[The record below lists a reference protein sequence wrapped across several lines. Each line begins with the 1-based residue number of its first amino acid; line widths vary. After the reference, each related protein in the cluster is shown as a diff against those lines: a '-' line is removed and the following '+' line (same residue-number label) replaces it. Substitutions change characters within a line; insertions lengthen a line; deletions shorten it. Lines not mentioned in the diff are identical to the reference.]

1 MAKFKLL
8 EMLTYSIFL
17 ASSNELLF
25 EREKFEIFIA
35 RRNEI
40 YKTRNVRLELKI
52 WETVSEELG
61 AGRKQNE
68 YNSILKTADV
78 VIVLFWTKVGMYT
91 EEEYR
96 NAIVLREKKDRPKVY
111 VYEKTEKPAHPIS
124 IEDETT
130 KLRFIEALK
139 ADGKF
144 HARFKDSI
152 ELERKF
158 LEELDQLF
166 NEGYFKSGESESLL
180 GSVFKFAKRI
190 LGISFVLASI
200 VMFYFRRDVI
210 SRWTS
215 GDPNSPI
222 HELIAPL
229 FLLIIGILIFIF
241 RFKKK

>member
-1 MAKFKLL
+1 MV
-8 EMLTYSIFL
+8 TYSIFL
-17 ASSNELLF
+17 ASSNELQF

-40 YKTRNVRLELKI
+40 YKSRNVRLELKI

-78 VIVLFWTKVGMYT
+78 VIVLFWTKVGIYT

-96 NAIVLREKKDRPKVY
+96 NTIELREKKDRPKVY
-111 VYEKTEKPAHPIS
+111 VYEKTEKPIDPIS
-124 IEDETT
+124 IEDDTT
-130 KLRFIEALK
+130 KLRFIESLK

-144 HARFKDSI
+144 HAHFKDSI

-166 NEGYFKSGESESLL
+166 NEGYFKNGKSESIF
-180 GSVFKFAKRI
+180 GSIFKFAKRI
-190 LGISFVLASI
+190 LGISLVLASI

-210 SRWTS
+210 YRWTE